1 MLMRRR
7 MYFLLP
13 DLASAQR
20 TMSDLLLARIEE
32 RHIHFM
38 ARDEMDLE
46 GLHEA
51 NLLQTSDI
59 VHGAEA
65 GLVIG
70 GFCGLAVGAVAA
82 FFPIVGT
89 RPQWE
94 LMIVTAPL
102 GALFGAWVSSM
113 IGVSVPNSR
122 LKAFRDPLE
131 RGMILLM
138 VDVRESRVEEIREM
152 LKEHHPEAHMEG
164 IEAAIPA
171 FP

>member
-13 DLASAQR
+13 DLASAQQ
-20 TMSDLLLARIEE
+20 TMNDLLLARVEE

-38 ARDEMDLE
+38 AREGMELE

-89 RPQWE
+89 QPQWE
-94 LMIVTAPL
+94 LMIITAPL
-102 GALFGAWVSSM
+102 GSLFGAWVSSM
-113 IGVSVPNSR
+113 IGSSVPNSR
-122 LKAFRDPLE
+122 LKPFRSAIE
-131 RGMILLM
+131 RGLILLM
-138 VDVRESRVEEIREM
+138 IDVRDSRVEEIREM
-152 LKEHHPEAHMEG
+152 LRAHHPEAHMEG
-164 IEAAIPA
+164 VEAAIPA

>member
-1 MLMRRR
+1 MLMRKR

-20 TMSDLLLARIEE
+20 TMSDLLLARVEE

-38 ARDEMDLE
+38 ARDDKELE

-65 GLVIG
+65 GIVIG

-89 RPQWE
+89 KPQWE
-94 LMIVTAPL
+94 LMIITAPL
-102 GALFGAWVSSM
+102 GSLFGAWVSSM
-113 IGVSVPNSR
+113 IGSSVPNSR
-122 LKAFRDPLE
+122 LKPFKAAVE

-138 VDVRESRVEEIREM
+138 IDVRSGRVEEIKEM
-152 LKEHHPEAHMEG
+152 LRDHHPEAHMEG
-164 IEAAIPA
+164 VESAIPA

>member
-1 MLMRRR
+1 MRRR

-20 TMSDLLLARIEE
+20 TMSDLLLARVEE

-38 ARDEMDLE
+38 AREDMELE

-89 RPQWE
+89 KPQWE
-94 LMIVTAPL
+94 LMIITAPL
-102 GALFGAWVSSM
+102 GSLFGAWVSSM
-113 IGVSVPNSR
+113 IGCSVPNSR
-122 LKAFRDPLE
+122 LKPFKDAVE

-138 VDVRESRVEEIREM
+138 IDVRDGRVEEIRE
-152 LKEHHPEAHMEG
+152 LLREHHPEAHMEG
-164 IEAAIPA
+164 VESAIPA